1 MQSLK
6 VSISEIKKLD
16 GLNLVKFSFFDLI
29 LTMFSLDLDD
39 DIVVGLDVFIGFKST
54 DISIVK
60 EFSGISSD
68 INHLKVLVIDVE
80 DGEFLSSI
88 KLDLKGN
95 FIDIIIT
102 KESSKALNLQVQDEV
117 SLFINPSEIFISS
130 ICDD

>member
-54 DISIVK
+54 HISIVK

-68 INHLKVLVIDVE
+68 INHLKVLVVDVE

-88 KLDLKGN
+88 KLDLKGS
-95 FIDIIIT
+95 FINIIIT
-102 KESSKALNLQVQDEV
+102 KESSKALDLQVQDEV